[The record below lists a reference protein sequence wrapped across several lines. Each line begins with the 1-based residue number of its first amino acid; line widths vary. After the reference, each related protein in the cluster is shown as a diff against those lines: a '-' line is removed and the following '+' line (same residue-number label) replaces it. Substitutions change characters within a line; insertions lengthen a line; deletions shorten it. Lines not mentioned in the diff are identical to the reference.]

1 MASKKKVV
9 SLSVVTAIVLVLV
22 IALSIVANSFSVYLD
37 MWLGRGSQTD
47 WTASTLTS
55 KPLPT
60 KKHGTTP
67 LPSP

>member
-37 MWLGRGSQTD
+37 MWLGRGSQTV
-47 WTASTLTS
+47 TSTLRT
-55 KPLPT
+55 
-60 KKHGTTP
+60 GR
-67 LPSP
+67 